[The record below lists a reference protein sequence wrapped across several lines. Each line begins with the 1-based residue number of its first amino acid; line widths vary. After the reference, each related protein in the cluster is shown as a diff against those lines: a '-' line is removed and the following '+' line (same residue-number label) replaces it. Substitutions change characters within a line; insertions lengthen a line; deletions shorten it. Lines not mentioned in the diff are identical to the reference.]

1 MRQQVTSYYY
11 IESCY
16 VASAQQ
22 QVAKN
27 RKPLY
32 FQQLVACNKVA
43 SNKLPRVWG
52 ALVLASS
59 AC

>member
-1 MRQQVTSYYY
+1 MLLQQVAWCY

-43 SNKLPRVWG
+43 GNKLPRVWG
-52 ALVLASS
+52 A
-59 AC
+59 